1 MQPKPTVFIVDDD
14 EAMRHSLRWL
24 IESIGLPVK
33 TYSSA
38 DEFLESVE
46 LDRPGC
52 LILDVRMPG
61 KSGLDLQEELAERAT
76 SLPIIILTGHGD
88 VPMAVRT
95 LKAGAFDFIE
105 KPFNDQVLLD
115 RIQEA
120 LVISVKMVEEQ
131 QKKMEIRTKL
141 SYLTAR
147 EHQVLKLVVAGKPNK
162 VIARD
167 LGIGIK
173 TVEVHRHNVMEK
185 MQANSVADLVQML
198 FVAQGTLR
206 ENP

>member
-24 IESIGLPVK
+24 IESIGLPVE

-38 DEFLESVE
+38 VKFLESVE
-46 LDRPGC
+46 LDGPGC

-88 VPMAVRT
+88 VSMAVRS
-95 LKAGAFDFIE
+95 LKAGAYDFIE

-120 LVISVKMVEEQ
+120 LTESVRIVEDRQE
-131 QKKMEIRTKL
+131 KAEIHAKFEH
-141 SYLTAR
+141 LTTR
-147 EHQVLKLVVAGKPNK
+147 ERQVLELVVAGKPNK
-162 VIARD
+162 VIARE

-185 MQANSVADLVQML
+185 MQAESVADLIRML
-198 FVAQGTLR
+198 FVAQGHA
-206 ENP
+206 

>member
-1 MQPKPTVFIVDDD
+1 MQPKPTVLIVDDD

-24 IESIGLPVK
+24 IESIGLSVE

-38 DEFLESVE
+38 VKFLESVE
-46 LDRPGC
+46 LDGPGC

-61 KSGLDLQEELAERAT
+61 KSGLDLQAELAECAT

-88 VPMAVRT
+88 VSMAVRS

-120 LVISVKMVEEQ
+120 LAESVRIIEDREE
-131 QKKMEIRTKL
+131 KAKIHAKFEH
-141 SYLTAR
+141 LTTR
-147 EHQVLKLVVAGKPNK
+147 ERQVLELVVAGKPNK
-162 VIARD
+162 VIARE

-185 MQANSVADLVQML
+185 MQAESVADLIRML
-198 FVAQGTLR
+198 FVAQGHA
-206 ENP
+206 